1 MYPEATEVQKGVL
14 SQAWE
19 TGKGF
24 FNKYILGTTTAEQ
37 TFTPP
42 PTSDMVAR
50 CLYFYLEPYRK
61 ILLNETGYP
70 ENFRVDGF
78 VSEVKVILEQ
88 HHKPVVQ
95 HIDYPCPVTVD
106 NLLTV
111 RITFFLHIM
120 EPLCV
125 I

>member
-1 MYPEATEVQKGVL
+1 MYPEATEVQRSVF

-24 FNKYILGTTTAEQ
+24 FNKYILGTTAAEQ

-42 PTSDMVAR
+42 STEEMVQQ

-61 ILLNETGYP
+61 ILLSDTGYP
-70 ENFRVDGF
+70 EKFRVDD
-78 VSEVKVILEQ
+78 VVREVKVILEQ

-95 HIDYPCPVTVD
+95 HVDYTCTVKVA
-106 NLLTV
+106 NLFKV
-111 RITFFLHIM
+111 RIT
-120 EPLCV
+120 
-125 I
+125 

>member
-1 MYPEATEVQKGVL
+1 MYPDTTKVQTNFL

-19 TGKGF
+19 IGRG
-24 FNKYILGTTTAEQ
+24 IVSLGTTTAEW

-42 PTSDMVAR
+42 LTSEMVAR

-70 ENFRVDGF
+70 ENFRVDDF
-78 VSEVKVILEQ
+78 VREVRVILEQ
-88 HHKPVVQ
+88 HHKPVV
-95 HIDYPCPVTVD
+95 HHKDDICPVTVD

-111 RITFFLHIM
+111 QISVCFHVMKHLFI
-120 EPLCV
+120 
-125 I
+125 